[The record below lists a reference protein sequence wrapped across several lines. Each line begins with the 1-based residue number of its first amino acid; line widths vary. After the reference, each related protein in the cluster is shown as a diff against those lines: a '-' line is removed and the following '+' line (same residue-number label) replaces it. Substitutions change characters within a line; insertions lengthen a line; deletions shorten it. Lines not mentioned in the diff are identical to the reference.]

1 LTDRLLFC
9 SKATSA
15 CATRILDV
23 ISNARSEVYDKWN
36 QRDKEALEAGKMEL
50 QKSNEELLAEIK
62 KLKDTIQ
69 EVEMR
74 AKVQHAESSS
84 VHVGCGG
91 SPSSSACSIS

>member
-1 LTDRLLFC
+1 LETGKLKLQKSNEELLDEIKKLKDRE
-9 SKATSA
+9 S
-15 CATRILDV
+15 
-23 ISNARSEVYDKWN
+23 
-36 QRDKEALEAGKMEL
+36 LETGKMEL